1 MSKRSLFILS
11 FLFVFTFFGTI
22 GTISE
27 LNAKSQSK
35 IEDLNQSKKKKN
47 TKKKGPK
54 KKSSKKKK
62 TSSGKKKSTK
72 KKSNKKKSSKK
83 KTSKKKTSKKKASKK
98 KKGKKYSS
106 KKKKRSSN
114 SSRTYNTGTY
124 TPPKTYDSGSDGS
137 REYKRSEDK
146 PVENFRKEPK
156 KDGE

>member
-47 TKKKGPK
+47 TKKKNTK
-54 KKSSKKKK
+54 KKSNKKKK
-62 TSSGKKKSTK
+62 TSSGKKKSSK
-72 KKSNKKKSSKK
+72 KNTNKKKSSKK
-83 KTSKKKTSKKKASKK
+83 KKGKNYSSKK

-106 KKKKRSSN
+106 KKKKRN
-114 SSRTYNTGTY
+114 YNTSRTYNTGTY

>member
-83 KTSKKKTSKKKASKK
+83 KTSKKKGSKK